1 MTLRASDLLQ
11 ATFLQEYRHLCTD
24 LMARSAR
31 AGSCWFEICQTMD
44 KGSGETGLYLILD
57 VYLRRER
64 SRGQDVIQTI
74 PSAYLCHGGP
84 PPVELSCVTVQD
96 IA

>member
-31 AGSCWFEICQTMD
+31 AGSCWFEICQSMD
-44 KGSGETGLYLILD
+44 KGSSETGLHLILD
-57 VYLRRER
+57 VYLRWEM
-64 SRGQDVIQTI
+64 STGQDVIQTI
-74 PSAYLCHGGP
+74 SLTYFCCAVA
-84 PPVELSCVTVQD
+84 PPVEPSCVTVQD